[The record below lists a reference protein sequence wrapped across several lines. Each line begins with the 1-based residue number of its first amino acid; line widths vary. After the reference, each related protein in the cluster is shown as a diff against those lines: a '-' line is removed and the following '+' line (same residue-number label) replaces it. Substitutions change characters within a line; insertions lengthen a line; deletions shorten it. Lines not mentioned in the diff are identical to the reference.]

1 MATITHKQGDTLDW
15 VINLTDTGSPVD
27 LTDWSIRAQ
36 IRQGDTLIFNL
47 TVTVVD
53 AANGLFR
60 LSATAAQTDTWSA
73 GSHSCDVEFTD
84 DSSNVF
90 STETFNVVILEDI
103 SHD

>member
-27 LTDWSIRAQ
+27 ITDWSVRAQ